1 VTRRAPVHVLF
12 VDHPALP
19 ITEAVSAFSDR
30 IGASV
35 AAQAFADTQR
45 AIEGHRPLTLDWRE
59 DADGRFVAEDLA
71 IEADFV
77 VLLLEVG
84 S

>member
-1 VTRRAPVHVLF
+1 MTRRAPVHVLF

-30 IGASV
+30 IGAS
-35 AAQAFADTQR
+35 
-45 AIEGHRPLTLDWRE
+45 EGHRPLTLDWRE